1 MDSPAA
7 SPTHGATSP
16 TPLGPVPAGAFSRF
30 EANLAHWY
38 LESLEI
44 SGGFLSDVRLTLPR
58 GLICIIGP
66 RGSGK
71 STLAEALRLG
81 IGGLPSGA
89 SKERLAFIKSN
100 LGTALI
106 TLKTGADADRA
117 AYTIRRS
124 YGQPPVLTSAD
135 GKPVAGVDLDR
146 GSFLP
151 LDAYSSLEIEAIADE
166 SLGGKR
172 RALLDELCAA
182 DMQRIQLTLGD
193 QRRTLEANADAI
205 KAIRNRIAALKE
217 QIEELGDVKARYDAL
232 PAVTAQAATPEFQN
246 ASKQRDANERE
257 AGALRAA
264 LDVIAHLRSALPAAV
279 EVARRKFP
287 PTVGIPGS
295 QNQPL
300 LAGVDEAAATMW
312 VGVAAGVGDADRAL
326 TQAETT
332 ITELMPT
339 MKAMHTAQGAAY
351 LELQQQNQEAVQAVE
366 ARSAA
371 QREVTTLER
380 LRKELADAEAD
391 LGRLQEER
399 SGKKA
404 EFLLTRDQISGLRE
418 GVAERLQQEA
428 GKKVRVRVHRNA
440 DSLDYQQQ
448 LLAALGRSG
457 TKNQDEIVQ
466 VLSQVA
472 PEHLAQIIRDRDIDE
487 LETLTSFGRER
498 GRKILD
504 AFHEKI
510 DPLALEILPIE
521 DRVSIELNVASGVP
535 DNFKDAAELSRG
547 QKCTAL
553 LPLLLARR
561 DSPLVIDQPEDNLD
575 NHFIYE
581 TVVESIRRLKPRR
594 QMIFITHNAN
604 IPVLGEAELVI
615 VMNSDGRRGHV
626 ERAGTVDE
634 CRREIIDL
642 LEGGEEAFQ
651 LRRRRYGG

>member
-1 MDSPAA
+1 MDSPAG
-7 SPTHGATSP
+7 PPNNGVTSP
-16 TPLGPVPAGAFSRF
+16 TPPGPVSAAAHSRF
-30 EANLAHWY
+30 EAHLAHWY

-106 TLKTGADADRA
+106 TLKTGFDAERP

-124 YGQPPVLTSAD
+124 YGQPPVLTTAD

-182 DMQRIQLTLGD
+182 DMQRIQLALGD

-205 KAIRNRIAALKE
+205 KALRNRIANQKE

-246 ASKQRDANERE
+246 ASKQRDANDRE
-257 AGALRAA
+257 EAALRAA
-264 LDVIAHLRSALPAAV
+264 LDAIAQLRTALPAAV
-279 EVARRKFP
+279 EAAKRKFP
-287 PTVGIPGS
+287 PAVGVPGS
-295 QNQPL
+295 QNLPL
-300 LAGVDEAAATMW
+300 LAGADRVAATMW
-312 VGVAAGVGDADRAL
+312 AGVVAGVVDADRAL
-326 TQAETT
+326 AQAETA
-332 ITELMPT
+332 ITELQPT
-339 MKAMHTAQGAAY
+339 LKAAHTAQGAAY

-371 QREVTTLER
+371 QREITALER

-391 LGRLQEER
+391 LKRLQEER

-428 GKKVRVRVHRNA
+428 GKKVRIRVHRNA

-472 PEHLAQIIRDRDIDE
+472 PEHLAQIIRDRDLDE
-487 LETLTSFGRER
+487 LETLASFGRER

-510 DPLALEILPIE
+510 DPAGVGDPA
-521 DRVSIELNVASGVP
+521 DRRPGGHRTERRLGRARQFQGRGGTVTRPEVHRTAPTPARPPGLSARHRPARGQPRQPLHLR
-535 DNFKDAAELSRG
+535 DSRG
-547 QKCTAL
+547 VHPPAQTTAADDL
-553 LPLLLARR
+553 HHAQRQYPGPRRGRTGDRDELGRTPGARR
-561 DSPLVIDQPEDNLD
+561 AGGQ
-575 NHFIYE
+575 
-581 TVVESIRRLKPRR
+581 R
-594 QMIFITHNAN
+594 
-604 IPVLGEAELVI
+604 
-615 VMNSDGRRGHV
+615 GRV
-626 ERAGTVDE
+626 PAGDH
-634 CRREIIDL
+634 RSA
-642 LEGGEEAFQ
+642 GG
-651 LRRRRYGG
+651 R